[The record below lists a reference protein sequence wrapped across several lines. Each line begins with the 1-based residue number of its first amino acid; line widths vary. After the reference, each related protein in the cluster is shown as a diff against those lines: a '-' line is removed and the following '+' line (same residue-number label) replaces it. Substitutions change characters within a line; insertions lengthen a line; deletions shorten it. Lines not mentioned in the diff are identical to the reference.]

1 MKRGKRVGVLAIVV
15 VTIWWL
21 PAPALGERAPTKGE
35 RSAITQATIA
45 AMEAAQN
52 RPVPSFSAKIERVA
66 VSTVTTP
73 SGYFIRYAVADVYD
87 PSIGGA
93 AVFLG
98 FRRGYWHV
106 LTFGSSDVGCG
117 YPQNY
122 LAGQRDA
129 ILRDLRLTCH

>member
-1 MKRGKRVGVLAIVV
+1 MLRGGAAILAIAFAVCGWNSAV
-15 VTIWWL
+15 AVSARKPTQV
-21 PAPALGERAPTKGE
+21 ERF
-35 RSAITQATIA
+35 AITQAAVA
-45 AMEAAQN
+45 AIEAAQN
-52 RPVPSFSAKIERVA
+52 RPVPSFSAAIERIT

-73 SGYFIRYAVADVYD
+73 AGYFTRYALAGVYD

-106 LTFGSSDVGCG
+106 LNFGSSAVGCG

-122 LAGQRDA
+122 LGGQRDA
-129 ILRDLRLTCH
+129 ILQDLHLTCH